1 MLRAGFSKG
10 CGCERIRYG
19 ILASSMTQ
27 PHLHQQQRRAMAAAR
42 RLLDRTT
49 PAAAVMPT
57 ATTPLE
63 ARSIQAQASA
73 ASSSDPADLS
83 STHSPT
89 GNSGRGNGRGNS
101 GDSFKELYQVLK
113 QQQDLD
119 ALRRRLQQQGHPV
132 LPPTIESLRDQ
143 AAALMHEAAHSHHHA
158 EFQRQQQQ
166 AQAAVASEGGEQS
179 SSMSMMYGEANEM
192 AFFLD
197 EIEEDFYP
205 VHSSSPSSPGSL
217 PMQQQPQQ
225 HLIPNEHLSPVETEQ
240 ERMHR
245 LEIQFE
251 QGTIAEAL
259 AEYKEVQDTLFNS
272 GKAANLPVVKRQIF
286 AWYVRLPFSFFCV
299 IPTQCQPA
307 LFLLFIYI
315 CRFFPN

>member
-1 MLRAGFSKG
+1 MQ
-10 CGCERIRYG
+10 
-19 ILASSMTQ
+19 ASSMIQ

-49 PAAAVMPT
+49 PAAAAIPT

-83 STHSPT
+83 STHSST
-89 GNSGRGNGRGNS
+89 GNGGRGSGRGNS

-113 QQQDLD
+113 QQEDLD
-119 ALRRRLQQQGHPV
+119 GLRRRLQQQGHPL

-143 AAALMHEAAHSHHHA
+143 AAALMHEAAHSHHQA

-166 AQAAVASEGGEQS
+166 AQAAVASERGEQS
-179 SSMSMMYGEANEM
+179 SSMSMTYGEANEM

-205 VHSSSPSSPGSL
+205 IPSSPSAGSM
-217 PMQQQPQQ
+217 PMQQHQQQQQQQQ

-286 AWYVRLPFSFFCV
+286 AWYVPF
-299 IPTQCQPA
+299 P
-307 LFLLFIYI
+307 FL
-315 CRFFPN
+315 

>member
-10 CGCERIRYG
+10 CGCERIRHG
-19 ILASSMTQ
+19 MLTSSMSQ

-49 PAAAVMPT
+49 PAAAAMPT

-63 ARSIQAQASA
+63 ARSIQAQAST

-83 STHSPT
+83 STHSST
-89 GNSGRGNGRGNS
+89 GNTGRGGGRGNS

-113 QQQDLD
+113 QQQDMD

-158 EFQRQQQQ
+158 DFQRQQQQ
-166 AQAAVASEGGEQS
+166 AQAAVASEGGEQ
-179 SSMSMMYGEANEM
+179 SMMYGEANEM

-205 VHSSSPSSPGSL
+205 VYSSSTSSSSGSM
-217 PMQQQPQQ
+217 PMQQHQQQQQQPQQ

-259 AEYKEVQDTLFNS
+259 SEYKEVQDTLFNS

-286 AWYVRLPFSFFCV
+286 AWYVRLPFPIFCM
-299 IPTQCQPA
+299 
-307 LFLLFIYI
+307 
-315 CRFFPN
+315 

>member
-10 CGCERIRYG
+10 YGCERIRHG
-19 ILASSMTQ
+19 MQASRMTQ

-49 PAAAVMPT
+49 PAAAAMPT
-57 ATTPLE
+57 ANTPLE

-83 STHSPT
+83 STHSST
-89 GNSGRGNGRGNS
+89 GNGGRGSGGGNS

-119 ALRRRLQQQGHPV
+119 GLRRRLQQQSHPL

-143 AAALMHEAAHSHHHA
+143 AAALMHEAAHSHHQA

-205 VHSSSPSSPGSL
+205 LSSSPAGSM
-217 PMQQQPQQ
+217 PMQQHQQQQQQQ

-251 QGTIAEAL
+251 HGTIAEAL

-286 AWYVRLPFSFFCV
+286 AWYVRF
-299 IPTQCQPA
+299 
-307 LFLLFIYI
+307 LFL
-315 CRFFPN
+315 